1 MFILNLIIRTIRYL
15 AVYSLFISILYLLIS
30 AIEYYIFSMNLE
42 NIILNGINL
51 IVSLI
56 IVFHFPD
63 LHWKSLHQE

>member
-30 AIEYYIFSMNLE
+30 AIEYYIFGMNLE

-51 IVSLI
+51 VVSLI
-56 IVFHFPD
+56 IVFHFITVVF
-63 LHWKSLHQE
+63 